1 MGLHDT
7 LLAVRPGADFDLIQR
22 AYEVAARSHQGQV
35 RKSGDPYISHPLAV
49 AAIMAQLRA
58 DDQTLCAAILHD
70 TVEDTA
76 LTVTDLR
83 REFGAGVASLVT
95 EQMALGRLRSR
106 RASPALAAI
115 KSADSRVATLKMA
128 DRLHN
133 MRTLEFLP
141 PPRQLLRA
149 REVLDIFAPAA
160 EELSLPAIGS
170 ELQTL
175 AFATLIRNQPARSR
189 TQRTIVAL
197 DIERSTTR
205 PDPVKAELRIMLYEL
220 FDAALRSA
228 GIYPEHRDRFEDRGD
243 GLLAL
248 LHPVEKV
255 PAALLLSRVVPL
267 LAQRV
272 DTYNA
277 GLPPGSRREHQLRI
291 RVVVHAG
298 EVNYDGHG
306 CFGAALDTAF
316 RLLDAPAAKEV
327 LAAAPGPLL
336 LVVSEDSYR
345 AVVRHGHR
353 MNLGP
358 CQRQISVQVGHE
370 SRLGRAF
377 LLK

>member
-7 LLAVRPGADFDLIQR
+7 LLAVRPEADFDLIQR

-35 RKSGDPYISHPLAV
+35 RMSGDPYISHPLAV

-160 EELSLPAIGS
+160 EELRLPAIGS

-175 AFATLIRNQPARSR
+175 AFATLIRNQPARSP
-189 TQRTIVAL
+189 THRTIVAL

-248 LHPVEKV
+248 LHPVETV

-267 LAQRV
+267 LARRV

-277 GLPPGSRREHQLRI
+277 GLPPGSRRERQLRI

-345 AVVRHGHR
+345 AVVRHGPG

-370 SRLGRAF
+370 GRLGRVF
-377 LLK
+377 LPK